1 MDSRKSDSRLLTSDF
16 RPGPFDADRSRGVLP
31 DQPTKLPFHW
41 NSEGNRGFCNYP
53 AQDCQGPS
61 LRDGLDWRRSDRM
74 HAPAK
79 YVEKGLSIAANGI
92 WQVFS
97 TANKIAQNPSFIPR
111 WSDRPLLKS
120 YQKTKPPLGW
130 PRETDSLCP
139 TCTREARQ
147 DILDGKK
154 DVEIKATIIERDG
167 KILMVKDC
175 PLHGHFEDVMAI
187 DTAFFKHLEE
197 VFPGRD
203 IRAHNDEKLH
213 NHGSSTVQHGR
224 GSVLTVDL
232 TNRCNMMCDPCFM
245 DANQVGFVHEL
256 TWEDIKQV
264 LDNAITIKPRRQMS
278 VQFSGGEPTM
288 SPYFLDAVRY
298 SRKVGYNSVQAA
310 TNGIEFAK
318 SPEFAKA
325 AAEAGL
331 RYAYLQ
337 FDGIGN
343 AANAHRLV
351 GNLFDVK
358 LRAIENLYQAGVDI
372 VPVIT
377 IVNGVNNE
385 QVGRIIEFALDN
397 PRKINFLSFQP
408 VSFTGRDEEVTPE
421 RRAAQRYTLSHLA
434 HDVKNQ
440 VGIGEPTR
448 DWFPISFMGTFTDWA
463 DVVHGPDREFGQL
476 TCGCHPNCGIGM
488 AVMIDKETKEAVPVT
503 AFLNAQGMANDVKK
517 VNDAA
522 RGKFLSV
529 MGMAIAL
536 MKNYDPFKSPT
547 HFKLTDLMKKF
558 DKTFGASGHNYGK
571 VTADRTKDDIQM
583 RRADRWNFLFIAGMW
598 FQDLFNYDFRRTE
611 RCIIPYATQEGE
623 ISFCAY
629 NTGIGWRNIIEK
641 MHMTATLTKW
651 YEEHGRHE
659 IFAGNKHVPLNSRDH
674 RLVLDP
680 VAVAAGKQTDLDDAG
695 IAKTA
700 REEKLRAR
708 ADAKKKLDPEA
719 EQMARLYRQQ
729 VLKEQPTI
737 QIQGLGGAKKKSDV
751 QEVL

>member
-1 MDSRKSDSRLLTSDF
+1 M
-16 RPGPFDADRSRGVLP
+16 
-31 DQPTKLPFHW
+31 
-41 NSEGNRGFCNYP
+41 
-53 AQDCQGPS
+53 
-61 LRDGLDWRRSDRM
+61 
-74 HAPAK
+74 
-79 YVEKGLSIAANGI
+79 
-92 WQVFS
+92 
-97 TANKIAQNPSFIPR
+97 
-111 WSDRPLLKS
+111 
-120 YQKTKPPLGW
+120 
-130 PRETDSLCP
+130 
-139 TCTREARQ
+139 
-147 DILDGKK
+147 
-154 DVEIKATIIERDG
+154 
-167 KILMVKDC
+167 
-175 PLHGHFEDVMAI
+175 
-187 DTAFFKHLEE
+187 DTAFFKHLEQ

-203 IRAHNDEKLH
+203 IRAHNDDKLH
-213 NHGSSTVQHGR
+213 NHGSSTIKHGR

-256 TWEDIKQV
+256 SWEDIKQV

-298 SRKVGYNSVQAA
+298 AREVGYNSVQAA

-318 SPEFAKA
+318 SADFARA

-343 AANAHRLV
+343 AANSHRRV

-358 LRAIENLYQAGVDI
+358 LQAIENLWNAGVDI
-372 VPVIT
+372 VPVVT

-434 HDVKNQ
+434 HDVKRQ
-440 VGIGEPTR
+440 TGLGEPVR

-463 DVVHGPDREFGQL
+463 DTVHGPDAQWGNL
-476 TCGCHPNCGIGM
+476 TCGCHPNCGVGM
-488 AVMIDKETKEAVPVT
+488 AVMIDKQTKEAVPVT
-503 AFLNAQGMANDVKK
+503 AFLNAEQLAKDVAA
-517 VNDAA
+517 VNDAG
-522 RGKFLSV
+522 RNKFLSV
-529 MGMAIAL
+529 VGMALAL
-536 MKNYDPFKSPT
+536 MRNYNPFKAPT
-547 HFKLTDLMKKF
+547 HFKLIDLLKKF
-558 DKTFGASGHNYGK
+558 DKTFGATNKDYGK
-571 VTADRTKDDIQM
+571 VTKDRTIQDIEI
-583 RRADRWNFLFIAGMW
+583 RRQDRWNFLFIAGMW

-611 RCIIPYATQEGE
+611 MCIIPYATQQGE

-659 IFAGNKHVPLNSRDH
+659 IFAGNKAVPLPTREHSLTLNAA
-674 RLVLDP
+674 
-680 VAVAAGKQTDLDDAG
+680 AVAAGQQQDLVLAG
-695 IAKTA
+695 VARNA
-700 REEKLRAR
+700 REEKLAAR
-708 ADAKKKLDPEA
+708 AKEHEKSLEQRLKDEAKNR
-719 EQMARLYRQQ
+719 QMAELYRQH
-729 VLKEQPTI
+729 VLKEAPKPPVI
-737 QIQGLGGAKKKSDV
+737 QIQGLKKQHTTV
-751 QEVL
+751 

>member
-1 MDSRKSDSRLLTSDF
+1 MH
-16 RPGPFDADRSRGVLP
+16 PPF
-31 DQPTKLPFHW
+31 
-41 NSEGNRGFCNYP
+41 
-53 AQDCQGPS
+53 
-61 LRDGLDWRRSDRM
+61 
-74 HAPAK
+74 K
-79 YVEKGLSIAANGI
+79 YVEKGLSLAANSVWYGF
-92 WQVFS
+92 VA
-97 TANKIAQNPSFIPR
+97 ANKIRQNPAFTPA
-111 WSDRPLLKS
+111 WSDKPILKS

-147 DILDGKK
+147 SIIDGKQ
-154 DVEIKATIIERDG
+154 DVSVLLNEKVGEIKATILERDG

-175 PLHGHFEDVMAI
+175 PIHGHFEDVMAM

-203 IRAHNDEKLH
+203 IGAHNDEKLH
-213 NHGSSTVQHGR
+213 NHGSSTIKHGR

-264 LDNAITIKPRRQMS
+264 LDNAITIKPKRQMS

-298 SRKVGYNSVQAA
+298 ARKVGYSSVQAA

-318 SPEFAKA
+318 SVEFAKQ

-343 AANAHRLV
+343 AANSHRRV

-358 LRAIENLYQAGVDI
+358 LKAIENMHAAGVDI
-372 VPVIT
+372 VPVVT
-377 IVNGVNNE
+377 IINGVNNE

-397 PRKINFLSFQP
+397 PKTINFLSFQP
-408 VSFTGRDEEVTPE
+408 VSFTGRDEEITVE
-421 RRAAQRYTLSHLA
+421 RREAQRYTLSHLA

-440 VGIGEPTR
+440 TGLGEPIR

-463 DVVHGPDREFGQL
+463 DVVHGPETPWGNL

-488 AVMIDKETKEAVPVT
+488 ALMIDKETKEAVPVT
-503 AFLNAQGMANDVKK
+503 AFLRAKRLATDVAK
-517 VNDAA
+517 VNDAG
-522 RGKFLSV
+522 RGKFLSIV
-529 MGMAIAL
+529 GMTLAL
-536 MKNYDPFKSPT
+536 LRNYDSFKAPT
-547 HFKLTDLMKKF
+547 HFRLMDLLKKF
-558 DKTFGASGHNYGK
+558 DKTFGATGKNYGK
-571 VTADRTKDDIQM
+571 VSGDRTMDDIKK

-611 RCIIPYATQEGE
+611 MCIIPYATQQGE

-629 NTGIGWRNIIEK
+629 NTGVGWRNIIEK
-641 MHMTATLTKW
+641 MHMTASLTKW
-651 YEEHGRHE
+651 YDEHGRHE
-659 IFAGNKHVPLNSRDH
+659 IFAGGKAVPLDAANHS
-674 RLVLDP
+674 LVLNAE
-680 VAVAAGKQTDLDDAG
+680 AVAAGIQSDLDEQG

-700 REEKLRAR
+700 RDEQLAARTKSKMTPEELAHNQEMEKL
-708 ADAKKKLDPEA
+708 
-719 EQMARLYRQQ
+719 YRKE
-729 VLKEQPTI
+729 VLKEQPTL
-737 QIQGLGGAKKKSDV
+737 QIQGLGGRPKPQSAV
-751 QEVL
+751 QPVAQNKTV

>member
-1 MDSRKSDSRLLTSDF
+1 
-16 RPGPFDADRSRGVLP
+16 
-31 DQPTKLPFHW
+31 
-41 NSEGNRGFCNYP
+41 
-53 AQDCQGPS
+53 
-61 LRDGLDWRRSDRM
+61 M
-74 HAPAK
+74 HAPIK
-79 YVEKGLSIAANGI
+79 YLEKGLAVAANGA
-92 WQVFS
+92 WVVFNGL
-97 TANKIAQNPSFIPR
+97 NKISQNPAFTPK

-139 TCTREARQ
+139 VCVREARQ
-147 DILDGKK
+147 EILDGKK
-154 DVEIKATIIERDG
+154 DVSVLLNEKVGEIKATILERDG

-175 PLHGHFEDVMAI
+175 PIHGHFEDVMAM

-213 NHGSSTVQHGR
+213 NHGSSTVKHGR

-278 VQFSGGEPTM
+278 VQFSGGEPTI
-288 SPYFLDAVRY
+288 SPWFLDAVRY
-298 SRKVGYNSVQAA
+298 ARKVGYNSVQAA

-318 SPEFAKA
+318 DPAFARA

-343 AANAHRLV
+343 AANSHRRV

-358 LRAIENLYQAGVDI
+358 LRAIENLHSAGVDI
-372 VPVIT
+372 VPVVT

-397 PRKINFLSFQP
+397 PKTINFLSFQP

-440 VGIGEPTR
+440 TGLGEPVR

-463 DVVHGPDREFGQL
+463 DVVHGPDAAWGQL
-476 TCGCHPNCGIGM
+476 TCGCHPNCGVGM

-503 AFLNAQGMANDVKK
+503 AFLQAEQLAKDVAQ
-517 VNDAA
+517 VNDAG
-522 RGKFLSV
+522 RGRFLSV
-529 MGMAIAL
+529 TGMTLAV
-536 MKNYDPFKSPT
+536 MRNYDPFKAPT
-547 HFKLTDLMKKF
+547 HFKLSDLLKKF
-558 DKTFGASGHNYGK
+558 DKTFGATKKAQSGAYGK
-571 VTADRTKDDIQM
+571 TSGDRTADDIAK

-611 RCIIPYATQEGE
+611 MCIIPYATQQGE

-659 IFAGNKHVPLNSRDH
+659 IFAGGKAVPLASTAHSLKLNEE
-674 RLVLDP
+674 
-680 VAVAAGKQTDLDDAG
+680 AVRAGAQTDLDELG
-695 IAKTA
+695 IAKNA
-700 REEKLRAR
+700 REEKLKAR
-708 ADAKKKLDPEA
+708 QQPDAQYHDE
-719 EQMARLYRQQ
+719 MAKLYRQH
-729 VLKEQPTI
+729 VLKEQPTL
-737 QIQGLGGAKKKSDV
+737 QIQGLGGARKKNTDV
-751 QEVL
+751 QPVLHKPQV